1 MLSLS
6 IYIYIYISISYAIQ
20 KISRVKTKQKIARKY
35 WKCVF
40 RRLRSDFNDVRKKFT
55 DLSSIINIT

>member
-1 MLSLS
+1 ML
-6 IYIYIYISISYAIQ
+6 YIYIYKQ
-20 KISRVKTKQKIARKY
+20 KTKQKIARKY
-35 WKCVF
+35 WKCVI